1 MGALCVAVF
10 VFLCC
15 AAARPRDAYKAI
27 VEGSL
32 PIYQLFANNPV
43 YMLGVFKSAAF
54 ASLQKRVKAREDAE
68 IAQAASSL
76 PPGQMGPCMRFVQE
90 AFIPPLNQMSKMI
103 GQGFADVGAR
113 LADVGARL
121 DSIENRIG
129 GLETRFQVSSS
140 LRNSKE

>member
-76 PPGQMGPCMRFVQE
+76 PPGQMGPCMRYVQG
-90 AFIPPLNQMSKMI
+90 AFMPPLNQISKMI
-103 GQGFADVGAR
+103 GQGF
-113 LADVGARL
+113 ADVGARL